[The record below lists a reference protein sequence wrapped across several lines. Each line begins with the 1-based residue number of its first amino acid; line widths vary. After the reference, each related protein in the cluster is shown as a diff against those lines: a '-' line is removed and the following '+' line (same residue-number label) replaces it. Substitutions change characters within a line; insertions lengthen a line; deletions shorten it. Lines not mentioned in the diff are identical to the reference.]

1 MEYHYYIL
9 QNGFSTDKQKLKS
22 GTFIVRIPT
31 YFPINFDDGN
41 GPYKS
46 LRALKRYSPIYKLLS
61 RTNTKRAQQ
70 IVNEKNIITSDKLI
84 ATPKGTEFK
93 KEIVDGFIHA
103 TIGRIK
109 KRDLTGIHFFDPEK
123 VRIIEMIEKNKT
135 TNVFKAKFEFFDS
148 KTKEW
153 IEKKSASTF
162 FPKNWNLA
170 TLLMECK
177 FAFDRINESN
187 LKDGKIKSITK
198 SNIEV
203 EMIIKNGIL
212 KSLYPLI

>member
-1 MEYHYYIL
+1 
-9 QNGFSTDKQKLKS
+9 
-22 GTFIVRIPT
+22 
-31 YFPINFDDGN
+31 
-41 GPYKS
+41 
-46 LRALKRYSPIYKLLS
+46 
-61 RTNTKRAQQ
+61 
-70 IVNEKNIITSDKLI
+70 
-84 ATPKGTEFK
+84 
-93 KEIVDGFIHA
+93 
-103 TIGRIK
+103 
-109 KRDLTGIHFFDPEK
+109 
-123 VRIIEMIEKNKT
+123 MIEENKT

-177 FAFDRINESN
+177 FAFDRINESD